1 MNPIDMF
8 VYEYYQNEEKAR
20 KRSRAS
26 FEKHVRDNK
35 ARVKARVKAE
45 EAEDNSEGNR

>member
-8 VYEYYQNEEKAR
+8 VYEYYQKQEKTR

-26 FEKHVRDNK
+26 FEKHVMDNK
-35 ARVKARVKAE
+35 ARVKAE
-45 EAEDNSEGNR
+45 EVETNSEE

>member
-8 VYEYYQNEEKAR
+8 VYEYYQNKEKAR

-26 FEKHVRDNK
+26 FEKHVMDN
-35 ARVKARVKAE
+35 KARVKAE
-45 EAEDNSEGNR
+45 EAEANSAESL